1 MAAVIRNK
9 AAKKKLL
16 KYIICFII
24 CLAVVIVSFSFLA
37 ASVSAESSI
46 TLDISSGEADE
57 NSSVLD
63 ILFLL
68 AFLALIP
75 SFLLMMTSFVRIIIA
90 LSFLRNAI
98 GTQTSPPNQVLIG
111 LALFLSLFIMF
122 PVLKEI
128 KQDAYDPYK
137 SGEITMEAFL
147 ALIPSFLLMMTSFVR
162 IIIALSFLRNAIGTQ
177 TSPPNQVLIGL
188 ALFLSLF
195 IMFPVLKEIKQD
207 AYDPYK
213 SGEITMEEAIA
224 EGSRPLKTFMLKQVY
239 EADLDMFMSLADS
252 RGIIDSSEYTSQ
264 EDLQN
269 LSLAVVVPSFITSEL
284 KRAFLIGFLLY
295 IPFLLID
302 LIVSSTLMSMGMV
315 MLPPTTISLPFKLML
330 FIVVDGWN
338 LLFESLI
345 ISFR

>member
-1 MAAVIRNK
+1 MTAVKENK

-16 KYIICFII
+16 KYIISFVI
-24 CLAVVIVSFSFLA
+24 CLAVVIFSFAVLSSA
-37 ASVSAESSI
+37 VSAESSV

-75 SFLLMMTSFVRIIIA
+75 SFLMMMTSFVRIVIA

-98 GTQTSPPNQVLIG
+98 GTQTSPPNQVVIG
-111 LALFLSLFIMF
+111 LAMFLTLFIMF

-128 KQDAYDPYK
+128 KHEAYDPYK
-137 SGEITMEAFL
+137 AGEIT
-147 ALIPSFLLMMTSFVR
+147 I
-162 IIIALSFLRNAIGTQ
+162 
-177 TSPPNQVLIGL
+177 
-188 ALFLSLF
+188 
-195 IMFPVLKEIKQD
+195 
-207 AYDPYK
+207 
-213 SGEITMEEAIA
+213 EEAIT
-224 EGSRPLKTFMLKQVY
+224 EGAKPLKTFMLKQVY
-239 EADLDMFMSLADS
+239 EKDLDMFVSLADN
-252 RGIIDSSEYTSQ
+252 RGMIDASKIQ
-264 EDLQN
+264 GRDDLTN
-269 LSLAVVVPSFITSEL
+269 LSLFVVVPAFVTSEL

-302 LIVSSTLMSMGMV
+302 LVVSSTLMSMGMV
-315 MLPPTTISLPFKLML
+315 MLPPTTIALPFKLML

-345 ISFR
+345 VSFR